1 MLQYICSKEHILI
14 IVSKCSH
21 GYNNHPLTNKDQTLV
36 CSSYYILMRLLYG
49 RLKEPLL
56 AASRLQIRHLVTLLP
71 ALLAVALVANETRSL
86 IINRSFSSGVIRVLK
101 ICD

>member
-1 MLQYICSKEHILI
+1 
-14 IVSKCSH
+14 
-21 GYNNHPLTNKDQTLV
+21 
-36 CSSYYILMRLLYG
+36 
-49 RLKEPLL
+49 LL